1 MQQPLAHARIPH
13 DWDNQLRA
21 IAQETG
27 KSYSEVVREAIAA
40 YLDKVEPDSVQTMN
54 RRIAQLERQV
64 KKLANVALS

>member
-1 MQQPLAHARIPH
+1 MQQPLAHARIPQ

-27 KSYSEVVREAIAA
+27 KSYSEVVREAIGE
-40 YLDKVEPDSVQTMN
+40 YIGKTEPNSVQSMS
-54 RRIAQLERQV
+54 RRLAQLERQV